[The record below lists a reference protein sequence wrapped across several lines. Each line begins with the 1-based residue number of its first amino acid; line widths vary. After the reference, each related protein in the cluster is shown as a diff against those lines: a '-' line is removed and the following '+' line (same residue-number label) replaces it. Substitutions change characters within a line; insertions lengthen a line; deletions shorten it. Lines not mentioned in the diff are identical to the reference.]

1 MSVHKIKENEE
12 VQDNSLY
19 QSIDLNSDINGIDK
33 RRVNLNDLVSR
44 LKVERKKERKHN
56 LLLSTVAISA
66 LAVFG
71 IILTL

>member
-1 MSVHKIKENEE
+1 MSVHKIKENEKA
-12 VQDNSLY
+12 QDSSFY

-66 LAVFG
+66 LAIFG